1 MLRGL
6 GRLGF
11 ENILQLLYLAVLRGL
26 MLGQNGLHQPCDA
39 DIGAIMEP

>member
-11 ENILQLLYLAVLRGL
+11 ENILQLLYFAELKGL
-26 MLGQNGLHQPCDA
+26 MLGQNCLYQPCDA